1 MFHSIKKIP
10 KILNK
15 ELKIKLL
22 INLFLSFFIPFLELI
37 SIGAIAALVLF
48 VLDLESYLNLIPN
61 FIRENFLDNLDKTQ
75 ILTILS
81 ACMLSA
87 IILKNLF
94 LFCYHYFE
102 NTLKRKIAAY
112 HSKKMYDLFIHQNYL
127 DHTLNDSSVIQN
139 DILNQS
145 QKCSDLI
152 YLLMILIKDFMIA
165 TILISSLFFINFK
178 ASIILVIS
186 SMLISIIF
194 FIFSGKKTKSIG
206 AIAKKKESELIQI
219 VRNTFE
225 GFKIIILYGKKKF
238 FKENFQNTILERYKY
253 EIWQQ
258 TIQKIPR
265 LLFEIIFAIIII
277 SILLTFLNKDNKIEN
292 ILPFMVF
299 LSLISMRL
307 MPIAV
312 NLNIVFTS
320 IKYIEKPV
328 DDLLAKLANTKEI
341 FYANNEKGGNHQI
354 HTFTNI
360 TNLEVK
366 NLSFNYPTGN
376 LKILKEISF
385 QLKNNRIY
393 AIAGKTG
400 SGKSTLLDL
409 LTGVIEPSNGK
420 IIVNNL
426 DINQN
431 IQSWQK
437 NVGYVPQDNFLLNDS
452 IIKNVCFGDD
462 NIDINRFKIS
472 IEQAELSDFINNL
485 PQKENTL
492 VGDRGL
498 KISGGQKQRL
508 GLARALYKE
517 KKFLAFDEATSA
529 VDTKTEYNILNTL
542 HKIKNN
548 KIIVIIAH
556 RETTI
561 KSCDKVLHLSEGKLL
576 IE

>member
-1 MFHSIKKIP
+1 
-10 KILNK
+10 
-15 ELKIKLL
+15 
-22 INLFLSFFIPFLELI
+22 
-37 SIGAIAALVLF
+37 
-48 VLDLESYLNLIPN
+48 
-61 FIRENFLDNLDKTQ
+61 
-75 ILTILS
+75 
-81 ACMLSA
+81 
-87 IILKNLF
+87 
-94 LFCYHYFE
+94 
-102 NTLKRKIAAY
+102 
-112 HSKKMYDLFIHQNYL
+112 
-127 DHTLNDSSVIQN
+127 
-139 DILNQS
+139 
-145 QKCSDLI
+145 
-152 YLLMILIKDFMIA
+152 
-165 TILISSLFFINFK
+165 
-178 ASIILVIS
+178 
-186 SMLISIIF
+186 
-194 FIFSGKKTKSIG
+194 
-206 AIAKKKESELIQI
+206 
-219 VRNTFE
+219 
-225 GFKIIILYGKKKF
+225 
-238 FKENFQNTILERYKY
+238 
-253 EIWQQ
+253 
-258 TIQKIPR
+258 
-265 LLFEIIFAIIII
+265 
-277 SILLTFLNKDNKIEN
+277 
-292 ILPFMVF
+292 
-299 LSLISMRL
+299 
-307 MPIAV
+307 
-312 NLNIVFTS
+312 
-320 IKYIEKPV
+320 
-328 DDLLAKLANTKEI
+328 LANTKEI